1 MPANTLLDDLK
12 RLGASGGTRKDKGLP
27 SLADLPSIP
36 ARVGAALPE
45 ADPVSGGGGGLA
57 SPVTENVSGGRVYY
71 AERNQTTT
79 DGLIYSKWAPI
90 QQLNMTDD
98 NGAPVVFNF
107 QAPP

>member
-45 ADPVSGGGGGLA
+45 ADPVSGGGGGIA
-57 SPVTENVSGGRVYY
+57 SPVVEDYTDGRTYF
-71 AERNQTTT
+71 AEQNMTTT

-98 NGAPVVFNF
+98 NGAPVVFVF
-107 QAPP
+107 RAPP